1 MKNGSLDAT
10 KMLVI
15 KAINNGLN
23 FVSKGDGHYD
33 EL

>member
-1 MKNGSLDAT
+1 MDPLDAT
-10 KMLVI
+10 KLVVI
-15 KAINNGLN
+15 KAINNVLN

>member
-1 MKNGSLDAT
+1 MDPLDPT
-10 KMLVI
+10 KLLVI

-23 FVSKGDGHYD
+23 FVSKGDEGHYD

>member
-1 MKNGSLDAT
+1 MDPLDAT
-10 KMLVI
+10 KLVVI
-15 KAINNGLN
+15 KAINNNGLN

>member
-1 MKNGSLDAT
+1 MDPLDAA
-10 KMLVI
+10 KLVVI